1 MSKIGIFY
9 GSTTGVT
16 EEIANKISSKLEN
29 SSVHNISGNFDK
41 INDYDVIIMGAST
54 WGYGDLQ
61 DDWVDV
67 LDKLSDLQLAGKK
80 VAYFGTGDQES
91 FSDTFVDGIGIIHE
105 KIKSTG
111 AALIGETL
119 TDGYTFDGSKGLEKG
134 KFLGLVIDEVNQ
146 SDLTD
151 ERVEK
156 WTEEIKKVL

>member
-16 EEIANKISSKLEN
+16 EEVAGKISSKLDN

-61 DDWVDV
+61 DDWLDV
-67 LDKLSDLQLAGKK
+67 LDKLSDLQLSGKK

-105 KIKSTG
+105 KVKDTG
-111 AALIGETL
+111 ATLIGETSIE
-119 TDGYTFDGSKGLEKG
+119 GYTFDESKGVENDQ
-134 KFLGLVIDEVNQ
+134 FLGLAIDEVNQ
-146 SDLTD
+146 SELTD

-156 WTEEIKKVL
+156 WTEEIKKAL

>member
-1 MSKIGIFY
+1 MSKIGVFY

-16 EEIANKISSKLEN
+16 EEVAGKISSKLDN

-61 DDWVDV
+61 DDWLDV
-67 LDKLSDLQLAGKK
+67 LDKLSDLQLSGKK

-105 KIKSTG
+105 KVKDTG
-111 AALIGETL
+111 ATLIGETSIE
-119 TDGYTFDGSKGLEKG
+119 GYTFDESKGVENDQ
-134 KFLGLVIDEVNQ
+134 FLGLAIDEVNQ

-156 WTEEIKKVL
+156 WTEEIKKAL